1 MSIYNLNFSHANVIR
16 DALENQIGDIEA
28 TLEKYRHIFKEEEI
42 IRLNNCLKIRHE
54 TLDPIL
60 RILNGDEGWTGINF
74 YESPICE
81 Q

>member
-1 MSIYNLNFSHANVIR
+1 MSIYNLNSSYANVIR

-28 TLEKYRHIFKEEEI
+28 TLEKYGHVFKEDEI
-42 IRLNNCLKIRHE
+42 IRLNHCLSVRHE

-60 RILNGDEGWTGINF
+60 RILNGDEGCTGINF
-74 YESPICE
+74 YETPICE